1 MRSFDDFIHVA
12 CPYVNIMTDMYDCVS
27 RSGVARGG
35 AGGANAPS
43 GRNSAPLLPPQMKLH
58 FVQRSMESRHFES
71 KSAPPA
77 HPSAP
82 LAAPSF

>member
-1 MRSFDDFIHVA
+1 MFLLANSSGVWYYREYGIGLCS
-12 CPYVNIMTDMYDCVS
+12 
-27 RSGVARGG
+27 SGVARGG
-35 AGGANAPS
+35 AGGRPPPLAETLP
-43 GRNSAPLLPPQMKLH
+43 PLLPPQMKLH